1 MSYRYRYQR
10 LDGSQGTVTIGLVQE
25 FSTDQARDMA
35 RDLAQERRKGADPA
49 ADRKANREADRQA
62 KETFADLA
70 KQYLAAKQ
78 MAVRLGDMRA
88 STVDSYS
95 RMLNLHI
102 LPRLGAKPFA
112 EMKRA
117 EIKLAIQD
125 IMATTMEKHR
135 DNHRVVNG
143 GRVAGAALSVIKMIF
158 TWAIR
163 EELADKNPAQTLQPP
178 ARYRTRERV
187 LSMYSAAQMNDP
199 IPRAPKLM

>member
-1 MSYRYRYQR
+1 
-10 LDGSQGTVTIGLVQE
+10 
-25 FSTDQARDMA
+25 
-35 RDLAQERRKGADPA
+35 
-49 ADRKANREADRQA
+49 
-62 KETFADLA
+62 
-70 KQYLAAKQ
+70 
-78 MAVRLGDMRA
+78 
-88 STVDSYS
+88 
-95 RMLNLHI
+95 
-102 LPRLGAKPFA
+102 
-112 EMKRA
+112 MKRA

-187 LSMYSAAQMNDP
+187 LSDAEWRGLCDALTTQDGRAKVGVTEPTAISVLLCAAP
-199 IPRAPKLM
+199 CCAAPASQATNGAKSVLKFGHGRSRPAE